1 MEKLQVQRLPL
12 IIWSVSRVQ
21 TQSVLLR
28 RHAAVVCAGC
38 SLELPFQTCNDFTF
52 WNGSICFS
60 KTTVTTF
67 TLHITVQCLA
77 LIVPSQISKHP
88 QYTKKFFMAKKQP
101 ITSVIWQNMTW
112 GKTTKRLFCCMFRTN
127 LFRTSKD
134 WIPQHKSNHSLH
146 RERSASQSFAGRCS
160 SSAASDGDQPASSYR
175 TKKEEGPWRYWYA
188 VLFCTLK
195 TCMMLALCTN
205 LQLEYVLIINYTV

>member
-28 RHAAVVCAGC
+28 RHAAVVFAGC

-60 KTTVTTF
+60 KTIVTTF
-67 TLHITVQCLA
+67 TLHVTVQCLA

-88 QYTKKFFMAKKQP
+88 QYTKKFFYGQK
-101 ITSVIWQNMTW
+101 NNLLLLLY
-112 GKTTKRLFCCMFRTN
+112 GKTWLGERPLKGCFAVCLEQYSSVPAKTESLSTKAT
-127 LFRTSKD
+127 TPST
-134 WIPQHKSNHSLH
+134 
-146 RERSASQSFAGRCS
+146 ESA
-160 SSAASDGDQPASSYR
+160 QPAKGSRGDVPALQPVMGISQR
-175 TKKEEGPWRYWYA
+175 VHTGPKKKKDLGA
-188 VLFCTLK
+188 IGMLCFFVL
-195 TCMMLALCTN
+195 
-205 LQLEYVLIINYTV
+205 

>member
-21 TQSVLLR
+21 TQSVLLH
-28 RHAAVVCAGC
+28 RHAAVVFAGC

-88 QYTKKFFMAKKQP
+88 QYTKKFFMAKK
-101 ITSVIWQNMTW
+101 TTYYFCYMAKHDL
-112 GKTTKRLFCCMFRTN
+112 GK
-127 LFRTSKD
+127 D
-134 WIPQHKSNHSLH
+134 H
-146 RERSASQSFAGRCS
+146 
-160 SSAASDGDQPASSYR
+160 
-175 TKKEEGPWRYWYA
+175 
-188 VLFCTLK
+188 
-195 TCMMLALCTN
+195 
-205 LQLEYVLIINYTV
+205 